1 MRFFILRLLIPSVQE
16 VGTHF
21 IGKLVY
27 KMGQYFLDIQYLS
40 QIDIFWFMFDHIYVV
55 RKNIGVFWIGLN
67 NVLLLTDQDLI
78 SCQIDIRPI
87 WEIQLWIR
95 LDF

>member
-55 RKNIGVFWIGLN
+55 R
-67 NVLLLTDQDLI
+67 
-78 SCQIDIRPI
+78 
-87 WEIQLWIR
+87 
-95 LDF
+95 